1 MVPPEDP
8 FWIDRDDD
16 SVIIGVDPVPM
27 RDDVGLGAIFANE
40 LQGRTLSRRAVDHG
54 GVTVEELRSLYD
66 DWKAAREKPART
78 AKTSV

>member
-27 RDDVGLGAIFANE
+27 RDDVGLGAIFA
-40 LQGRTLSRRAVDHG
+40 LFLSLLTLSLLFFWIG
-54 GVTVEELRSLYD
+54 
-66 DWKAAREKPART
+66 P
-78 AKTSV
+78 